1 MTDIE
6 KKGLEAHQA
15 SRPCDTR
22 RGGFVEAQGGGTALM
37 CRADLALELGL
48 PIYGLIVG
56 AWSRADGLQKSVP
69 APGPGVLSIAAGG
82 PQSPLGSRLKALGL
96 TADDIGVVSIHGTS
110 TDANDINETNLHA
123 RLAEGLGRT
132 PGNPLPIVAQKALT
146 GHAKGGAA
154 AWQLNGLLQ
163 ALNDGRVPAMRNLD
177 EIDQRLTERAPLVFP
192 DQPIDMGPGHLKAG
206 ILTSLGFGHV
216 GAAVCVAPSC
226 AFRRIGAERLTAYAT
241 ARHAR
246 WLQRL
251 GASMMFCSIERRIS
265 MGGRKSP

>member
-1 MTDIE
+1 MRALQRLYAESLLDQNEQSDVLQETLINVSAAYAGMRYYGGYGAMINPVAACATAAISIDADLLNAGKADFVVAGAYDDFAREGARGFAEMQATFSAADIE

-82 PQSPLGSRLKALGL
+82 THSPLGSRLKALGL
-96 TADDIGVVSIHGTS
+96 TADDIGVISIHGTS

-163 ALNDGRVPAMRNLD
+163 ALNDGRIPRC
-177 EIDQRLTERAPLVFP
+177 
-192 DQPIDMGPGHLKAG
+192 G
-206 ILTSLGFGHV
+206 I
-216 GAAVCVAPSC
+216 
-226 AFRRIGAERLTAYAT
+226 
-241 ARHAR
+241 
-246 WLQRL
+246 
-251 GASMMFCSIERRIS
+251 
-265 MGGRKSP
+265 